1 VIKGRSDQKSFLT
14 VRDVVIRDV
23 ITSHR
28 IEIVE
33 NFEIV
38 EMGMRRLNWLRRS
51 RWSRWLRWVIVEVVE
66 MVETV
71 EMQLWKWWRQWRC
84 SS

>member
-28 IEIVE
+28 KTSMFYNV
-33 NFEIV
+33 
-38 EMGMRRLNWLRRS
+38 
-51 RWSRWLRWVIVEVVE
+51 
-66 MVETV
+66 T
-71 EMQLWKWWRQWRC
+71 
-84 SS
+84 